1 MKIDKFIKCLN
12 YVILLHFYQL
22 IENQILLLHFSN
34 QICFCCFSVAFYVQM
49 TDFFS
54 TKLSQ
59 IFPSFFFPFLSSLH
73 CTGLF
78 VLRLPCITGW
88 LYIHCVVEHDLQLQI
103 FLGCIF
109 PCWDYRK
116 TGSGH
121 VTQNWLGSV
130 TLLFQPSQCWNC
142 RHVPCLSFFNEKNF
156 NSNYSA
162 VSLNLITNVTFYF
175 SHISET
181 VESTQIT
188 SALISK

>member
-1 MKIDKFIKCLN
+1 MPELCNFITFLLAYRELDFIIAFFKLN
-12 YVILLHFYQL
+12 LFLLFLSCILC
-22 IENQILLLHFSN
+22 SN
-34 QICFCCFSVAFYVQM
+34 
-49 TDFFS
+49 DRFFS

-59 IFPSFFFPFLSSLH
+59 IFLSFFFPFLSSPH

-88 LYIHCVVEHDLQLQI
+88 LNIHCVVEHDLQLQI
-103 FLGCIF
+103 LLGCIF
-109 PCWDYRK
+109 PCWDYKK

-121 VTQNWLGSV
+121 VTQNWLGFV
-130 TLLFQPSQCWNC
+130 TLLFQPPQCWNC
-142 RHVPCLSFFNEKNF
+142 KHVPCLSFFNEKNF

-162 VSLNLITNVTFYF
+162 ISLNSITNVKFYF

>member
-1 MKIDKFIKCLN
+1 M
-12 YVILLHFYQL
+12 ILLHFYQL
-22 IENQILLLHFSN
+22 IENQISLLHFSN
-34 QICFCCFSVAFYVQM
+34 RICFCCFSVAFYVQM
-49 TDFFS
+49 TDFFP
-54 TKLSQ
+54 LNYFRFL
-59 IFPSFFFPFLSSLH
+59 ISFFFPFLSSFPPPY
-73 CTGLF
+73 CVGLF
-78 VLRLPCITGW
+78 VLRLPCITDW

-103 FLGCIF
+103 LLGCIF

-121 VTQNWLGSV
+121 VTQNWLGFM
-130 TLLFQPSQCWNC
+130 TLLFQPPQYWNC
-142 RHVPCLSFFNEKNF
+142 KHVPCLSFFNEKNF

-162 VSLNLITNVTFYF
+162 VSLNSVINVKFYF